1 MKAWNFLAT
10 GMGGIDWQA
19 LPLAM
24 AWLGITDA
32 AGLIARLL
40 VIKGHRPPEGATPPA
55 PTATAA

>member
-32 AGLIARLL
+32 AGLISRLL
-40 VIKGHRPPEGATPPA
+40 VIKAHRPPEAAPPPPA
-55 PTATAA
+55 AAH

>member
-10 GMGGIDWQA
+10 GMGGVDWQA

-40 VIKGHRPPEGATPPA
+40 VIKAHRPPEGAGPA
-55 PTATAA
+55 PAQAAAG